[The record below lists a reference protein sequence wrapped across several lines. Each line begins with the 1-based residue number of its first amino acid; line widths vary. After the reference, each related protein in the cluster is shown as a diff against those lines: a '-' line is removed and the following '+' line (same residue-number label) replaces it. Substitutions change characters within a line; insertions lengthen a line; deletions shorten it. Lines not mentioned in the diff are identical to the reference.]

1 MPRIKPI
8 PQKFIDG
15 VSKFTIKLNNS
26 GYLIPPP
33 KRHWCEKVLTS
44 MNEWNSKNNYI
55 THRQVEVVT
64 DVVNIIKKYTSKNAL
79 ETIKQTK

>member
-8 PQKFIDG
+8 PQNFKNG
-15 VSKFTIKLNNS
+15 VSKFIIKLNNS

-33 KRHWCEKVLTS
+33 KKHWCEKVLNG
-44 MNEWNSKNNYI
+44 MNEWNNTNPYI
-55 THRQVEVVT
+55 TQRQVEVVT

-79 ETIKQTK
+79 ETLNKRK